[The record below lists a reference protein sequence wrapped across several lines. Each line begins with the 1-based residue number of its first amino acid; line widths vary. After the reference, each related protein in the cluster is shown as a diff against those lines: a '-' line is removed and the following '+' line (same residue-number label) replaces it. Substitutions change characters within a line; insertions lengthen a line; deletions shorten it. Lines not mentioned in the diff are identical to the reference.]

1 MPTDIK
7 LQANISPSVPTRP
20 APTVNTSG
28 AGSVVGSGTPDS
40 TAAATGNKKPV
51 SQQELTA
58 AVGQIASYVQNVQ
71 RNLNFSVDEASGETV
86 IKVIDSESS
95 EVIRQIPSE
104 EMLALA
110 RRLRELNGEQVKGLL
125 MQSKA

>member
-7 LQANISPSVPTRP
+7 LQANISPSVPARP
-20 APTVNTSG
+20 APTANAAG
-28 AGSVVGSGTPDS
+28 AGSVVGSGSPDS
-40 TAAATGNKKPV
+40 TAATGNKKPV

-58 AVGQIASYVQNVQ
+58 AVGQIANYVQNVQ